1 MGMLVCGGMKI
12 FIAGVGE
19 VGFHIARSLSEEG
32 HDLVVIELDP
42 KKVQQLQSELDVL
55 AVTGDGCDPAT
66 LKEYGVKD
74 ADLFFAVSDNDPANL
89 LAALTARTF
98 GAKRCVARL
107 GNPYHGSNPLLLADP
122 EIIPLYPERLVAEEI
137 LGLTKV
143 PGATKAHFFADGKL
157 VLLHAHP
164 SMSVDIYGKPLKEL
178 QGPDGWVLVGVLQGL
193 RLTVPRGDTVL
204 MPGQELYAVG
214 RTETIT
220 EFLKTIGVES
230 APVRQVVIAGA
241 GHVGAWLARGLV
253 AQKTQVTVIERNPQR
268 ALSLASDV
276 AEALVL
282 RGDATDPALLR
293 EAGVQNADYFVAAT
307 QSDEANAISSF
318 LARELG
324 ARMVVTLYQRP
335 EFLNVLRAA
344 RVDIALSPRL
354 VTAGTILRMIHPRE
368 ILSLDLI
375 ETGDAEVV
383 EFEVPPHCK
392 ALGAPLRKLKFP
404 EGSIVGAV
412 IRGDERYVPDGDFV
426 FQPGDRAL
434 VFTLAGA
441 LAHLETMFRS
451 K

>member
-1 MGMLVCGGMKI
+1 
-12 FIAGVGE
+12 
-19 VGFHIARSLSEEG
+19 
-32 HDLVVIELDP
+32 
-42 KKVQQLQSELDVL
+42 
-55 AVTGDGCDPAT
+55 
-66 LKEYGVKD
+66 
-74 ADLFFAVSDNDPANL
+74 
-89 LAALTARTF
+89 
-98 GAKRCVARL
+98 
-107 GNPYHGSNPLLLADP
+107 
-122 EIIPLYPERLVAEEI
+122 
-137 LGLTKV
+137 
-143 PGATKAHFFADGKL
+143 
-157 VLLHAHP
+157 
-164 SMSVDIYGKPLKEL
+164 
-178 QGPDGWVLVGVLQGL
+178 
-193 RLTVPRGDTVL
+193 

-230 APVRQVVIAGA
+230 EPVRQVVIAGA

-253 AQKTQVTVIERNPQR
+253 AQKTQVSVIERNPQK
-268 ALSLASDV
+268 ALSLASEV
-276 AEALVL
+276 GEALVL

-434 VFTLAGA
+434 VFTLAEA
-441 LAHLETMFRS
+441 LAPIEKMFQS